1 MSLPLWFQ
9 VTSLVVL
16 SLVLIADLLLI
27 IWRPH
32 VPSSKESGAWVAFY
46 VFLALAFGGVM
57 FVVGGEQAGSE
68 FLAGWVTEYSLS
80 IDNLFVF
87 VLIMASFAVPRKYQ
101 QEILMIG
108 ILLAILFRGIFILLG
123 AALIASFSWIFYVFG
138 AFLLVIGIQQ
148 FFSGREDD
156 VERENKL
163 LTFLQRRLEMTD
175 EFHGLKFRIP
185 VDGRMLWTPLVI
197 VLVAIGTADVVFA
210 VDSIPA
216 IYGITAAAE
225 HYFGKSPQELTSLES
240 AWLALMLPNPVERYG
255 HFCQGAP
262 SAVFEVK
269 LRRVHRLMHG
279 RGHIDEIEYTLWK
292 EAPLV
297 FAETFRLDEAACM
310 ARRATMKAGPK
321 TQRALSGVLG
331 RPRTPPGE
339 EAPDL
344 APGRR
349 PGGEASAP
357 LAAPEGGELGQP
369 RRIPSS
375 DAPRIPVPPVQE
387 PRPAMDVEWDRAR

>member
-9 VTSLVVL
+9 ITSLVVL

-32 VPSSKESGAWVAFY
+32 VPSSKESGVWVAFY
-46 VFLALAFGGVM
+46 VALALGFAGVM
-57 FVVGGEQAGSE
+57 FGISGEQAGSE

-123 AALIASFSWIFYVFG
+123 ATLIASFSWIFYVFG

-156 VERENKL
+156 VERQNKL
-163 LTFLQRRLEMTD
+163 LDFLQSRLEMTD
-175 EFHGLKFRIP
+175 DFHGLKFRIT
-185 VDGRMLWTPLVI
+185 VEGRKLWTPLVI

-216 IYGITAAAE
+216 IYGITE
-225 HYFGKSPQELTSLES
+225 SPFIVFT
-240 AWLALMLPNPVERYG
+240 ANVFALMGLRQLYFLLG
-255 HFCQGAP
+255 HLIDKLVYLHWGIAFILSFIG
-262 SAVFEVK
+262 VK
-269 LRRVHRLMHG
+269 LVMHALHENELPFING
-279 RGHIDEIEYTLWK
+279 GEHVEWAPDIGTWESLAVIVLAMVVSVTASLWK
-292 EAPLV
+292 IRQE
-297 FAETFRLDEAACM
+297 RL
-310 ARRATMKAGPK
+310 RSPH
-321 TQRALSGVLG
+321 
-331 RPRTPPGE
+331 
-339 EAPDL
+339 
-344 APGRR
+344 
-349 PGGEASAP
+349 
-357 LAAPEGGELGQP
+357 
-369 RRIPSS
+369 
-375 DAPRIPVPPVQE
+375 
-387 PRPAMDVEWDRAR
+387 

>member
-1 MSLPLWFQ
+1 
-9 VTSLVVL
+9 
-16 SLVLIADLLLI
+16 
-27 IWRPH
+27 
-32 VPSSKESGAWVAFY
+32 
-46 VFLALAFGGVM
+46 M

-138 AFLLVIGIQQ
+138 AFLLFIGIQQ

-163 LTFLQRRLEMTD
+163 LKFLQRRLEMTD

-185 VDGRMLWTPLVI
+185 VDGRMLWTPLII

-216 IYGITAAAE
+216 IYGITE
-225 HYFGKSPQELTSLES
+225 SPFIVFT
-240 AWLALMLPNPVERYG
+240 ANVFALMGLRQLYFLLGHLIDKLVYLHVGIAFILSFIGVKLVMHALHDNELPFINGGEHVEWVPEIG
-255 HFCQGAP
+255 TWESLIVIVVAMAVSVGA
-262 SAVFEVK
+262 SLWK
-269 LRRVHRLMHG
+269 LRRERL
-279 RGHIDEIEYTLWK
+279 T
-292 EAPLV
+292 
-297 FAETFRLDEAACM
+297 
-310 ARRATMKAGPK
+310 
-321 TQRALSGVLG
+321 
-331 RPRTPPGE
+331 
-339 EAPDL
+339 
-344 APGRR
+344 
-349 PGGEASAP
+349 
-357 LAAPEGGELGQP
+357 
-369 RRIPSS
+369 SS
-375 DAPRIPVPPVQE
+375 R
-387 PRPAMDVEWDRAR
+387 

>member
-9 VTSLVVL
+9 ITSLVVL

-32 VPSSKESGAWVAFY
+32 VPSSKESGVWVAFY
-46 VFLALAFGGVM
+46 VALALGFAGVM
-57 FVVGGEQAGSE
+57 FGISGEQAGSE

-123 AALIASFSWIFYVFG
+123 ATLIASFSWIFYVFG

-156 VERENKL
+156 VERQNKL
-163 LTFLQRRLEMTD
+163 LDFLQSRLEMTD
-175 EFHGLKFRIP
+175 DFHGLKFRIT
-185 VDGRMLWTPLVI
+185 VEGRKLWTPLVI

-216 IYGITAAAE
+216 IYGITE
-225 HYFGKSPQELTSLES
+225 SPFIVFT
-240 AWLALMLPNPVERYG
+240 ANVFALMGLRQLYFLLG
-255 HFCQGAP
+255 HLIDKLVYLHWGIAFILSFIG
-262 SAVFEVK
+262 VK
-269 LRRVHRLMHG
+269 LVMHALHENELPFING
-279 RGHIDEIEYTLWK
+279 GEHVEWAPDIGTWESLAVIVLAMVVSVTASLWK
-292 EAPLV
+292 IRQE
-297 FAETFRLDEAACM
+297 RL
-310 ARRATMKAGPK
+310 
-321 TQRALSGVLG
+321 Q
-331 RPRTPPGE
+331 TPH
-339 EAPDL
+339 
-344 APGRR
+344 
-349 PGGEASAP
+349 
-357 LAAPEGGELGQP
+357 
-369 RRIPSS
+369 
-375 DAPRIPVPPVQE
+375 
-387 PRPAMDVEWDRAR
+387 